1 MTSTRA
7 EGGAGNKARGV
18 KGKAAAF
25 TPHNTRLGNAWRY
38 SFLPCP
44 AACAYACKLR
54 NNRPRKRAGTPT
66 GPDRERRNTPSPL
79 MAGRERQQRVMGGQ
93 AAKGGKQRASARR
106 NRTEGTAAGAPKS
119 AKEVRSGGQ
128 DWPGLPWMRRGPC
141 EGGETTRLRFVTDD
155 SPQRRPRSGLALQK
169 NLALALISLAL
180 SSFPARVVYPSS
192 IACCWCWEWDRF

>member
-1 MTSTRA
+1 
-7 EGGAGNKARGV
+7 
-18 KGKAAAF
+18 
-25 TPHNTRLGNAWRY
+25 
-38 SFLPCP
+38 
-44 AACAYACKLR
+44 
-54 NNRPRKRAGTPT
+54 
-66 GPDRERRNTPSPL
+66 

-128 DWPGLPWMRRGPC
+128 DWPGLPWRRRGPC

-169 NLALALISLAL
+169 KPGLGADFSGAQFLPGTRGV
-180 SSFPARVVYPSS
+180 SFLDCVLLVLGVG
-192 IACCWCWEWDRF
+192 

>member
-79 MAGRERQQRVMGGQ
+79 MAGREWQQRVMGGQ

-128 DWPGLPWMRRGPC
+128 DWPGLPWRRRGPC
-141 EGGETTRLRFVTDD
+141 EGGETTRLRFVTDEMIAH
-155 SPQRRPRSGLALQK
+155 SGGREVAWHYKKTWLG
-169 NLALALISLAL
+169 
-180 SSFPARVVYPSS
+180 R
-192 IACCWCWEWDRF
+192 

>member
-1 MTSTRA
+1 LTSTRA

-25 TPHNTRLGNAWRY
+25 TPHNTRLFPLTRRRRRRHVWLWRRGWDSLGNAWRY

-44 AACAYACKLR
+44 AACTYACKLR

-128 DWPGLPWMRRGPC
+128 DWPGLPWRRRGPC
-141 EGGETTRLRFVTDD
+141 EGGETTRLRFVTDEMIAH
-155 SPQRRPRSGLALQK
+155 SGGREVAWHYKKTWLG
-169 NLALALISLAL
+169 
-180 SSFPARVVYPSS
+180 R
-192 IACCWCWEWDRF
+192 